1 MAKANADKLKSL
13 TMAIDNITKAHGKGA
28 IMRLGSSK
36 LADKVDVIATGSLE
50 LDEALGI
57 GGIPR
62 GRIVEI
68 YGNEA
73 SGKTTLTLH
82 CIANAQKNGG
92 LAAFIDAEHALD
104 PHYAKRIGV
113 DIDNLFVAQPTSG
126 EEALEILETL
136 VRSGSLDIVVV
147 DSVAALT
154 PRAEI
159 EGEMGDSHMGLQ
171 ARLLSQAMRKLTA
184 CIAKSNTCVVFINQ
198 IRMKIGGYG
207 NPETTT
213 GGNALKFYASQRLE
227 IRRTE
232 NLMKG
237 TEVVGTGN
245 KVKVAKNKLAS
256 PFKTAQFEIMWGFG
270 ISYEASLLNQGVE
283 YGIVKKAG
291 TWFSYGDVRLGQGK
305 ENAKLFIKENIELR
319 DELESRVKK
328 ALAGEDFSEVKKVEK
343 KTSKKATEAAAKV
356 EAEVVAAKVE
366 VEEKDLI

>member
-1 MAKANADKLKSL
+1 MAKADADKLKSL

-36 LADKVDVIATGSLE
+36 MAEKVDVIPTGSLE
-50 LDEALGI
+50 LDQALGI
-57 GGIPR
+57 GGVAR

-82 CIANAQKNGG
+82 CIANAQKSGG

-104 PHYAKRIGV
+104 PSYAKKIGV
-113 DIDNLFVAQPTSG
+113 DTDNLFVAQPTSG

-171 ARLLSQAMRKLTA
+171 ARLLSQAMRKLTST
-184 CIAKSNTCVVFINQ
+184 ISKSNTCVIFINQ

-283 YGIVKKAG
+283 HGIVKKAG
-291 TWFSYGDVRLGQGK
+291 TWFSYGDIRLGQGK
-305 ENAKLFIKENIELR
+305 ENVKIFLKENLEVREDI
-319 DELESRVKK
+319 ESRVKK
-328 ALAGEDFSEVKKVEK
+328 ALAGEDFSESKLLDKKVDK
-343 KTSKKATEAAAKV
+343 KEDKKSSKKETET
-356 EAEVVAAKVE
+356 E
-366 VEEKDLI
+366 